1 MIPKWKH
8 GHTGGEETRESEIE
22 EIRLQSRTKPGVE
35 NLMRNVN
42 RESLIAMH
50 LKQPSRKAKV
60 VDGVGKAEYGVNL
73 EENITNLLERM
84 KKFSYRP

>member
-1 MIPKWKH
+1 
-8 GHTGGEETRESEIE
+8 
-22 EIRLQSRTKPGVE
+22 
-35 NLMRNVN
+35 MRNVN
-42 RESLIAMH
+42 RESLIARH